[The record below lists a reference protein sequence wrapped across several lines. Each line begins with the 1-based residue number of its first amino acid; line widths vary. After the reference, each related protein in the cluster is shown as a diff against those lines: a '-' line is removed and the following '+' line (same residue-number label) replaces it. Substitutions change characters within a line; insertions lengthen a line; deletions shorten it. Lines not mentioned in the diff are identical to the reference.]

1 MPLLP
6 FLALACNRLRNR
18 WLFTLMLFCGITL
31 SIGMMVCIPVFS
43 EAVGQALVLDEV
55 NATADI
61 LSRPAFSVRFY
72 TLPSP
77 SHPMTLADAAY
88 TRDWLADMMARHIG
102 LPVRGVY
109 SQNASPQF
117 RVQFADNDGESQ
129 NKPLFYA
136 AVICI
141 DGIGDHIRVIEGAP
155 YGRAPFGQ
163 ADTADTLAVWI
174 TPQLADRVGLQVGE
188 VYQLAAPP
196 QGTVTFQIAGLWEA
210 TDPADEYWYLE
221 PQGLLGQHLLTTS
234 EMYDSHVARLVPQGT
249 GYSIWYYV
257 LDDSVMR
264 LDRTEQ
270 YIQGLDRIEREV
282 RERLPNGKMDYAPRK
297 ELTAGLQRKQALSV
311 ILLAFSLPVLGIL
324 ALFIG
329 SVSSMAVQ
337 SQSQET
343 AILTSRGSGR
353 LQIGLL
359 ILLETIIVF
368 ALACPA
374 GIYTGLLLAR
384 LMGYSRHF
392 LTFVPRPPL
401 RVHLYAVDWRY
412 AAAAIALGLVA
423 RLVPAWRSLNL
434 SIVTYERKAIRREI
448 FQHASRLLAMAL
460 LGAVCAYSYRQLAL
474 RGSLALTIGPAGEG
488 TINDPLL
495 LLAPSLFLFVVPFFA
510 TEFFALAMRPLALLG
525 KHIPSITA
533 YLGLLNLGREGGQY
547 RTPVYLLT
555 LCLSLGIF
563 YASLAKSADSWL
575 TERLRYRVGADLTFK
590 PALQQVS
597 DTFTMSTSDLEA
609 AVLPI
614 TQYQTMDG
622 VQHATRVAEYEGRV
636 GSGSAAAQVRV
647 LGIDRVDFARIA
659 YYRPDF
665 ADKPLGNLMNQLA
678 STPNGVLLP
687 RKMAADLALGE
698 GDALTCQM
706 NIGKITH
713 PVQLE
718 IVGTFDYFPTMIEEQ
733 RPVLVIN
740 LDYFE
745 QVIGGS
751 SPYSVWMRLEP
762 EAQGED
768 VLEQIRQ
775 IRVTP
780 TLTLDLREILT
791 RDQERLERIGI
802 FGLLSL
808 CFLAGALLAGI
819 GLLLY
824 HFASLM
830 TRAVR
835 FGILQATG
843 MRRGE
848 IIGSTTLE
856 YVVTLLYSILAGA
869 ASGVAASMLYVP
881 FFPLTED
888 PGTPIPPFVPVI
900 DWEGAGWMLLTVGL
914 ALLVVEAAII
924 LSMDRLRVFE
934 MLRLGNK
941 E

>member
-6 FLALACNRLRNR
+6 FLALACNRLKNR
-18 WLFTLMLFCGITL
+18 WLFTLMLCCGITL
-31 SIGMMVCIPVFS
+31 SIGMMTCIPVFS

-77 SHPMTLADAAY
+77 SHPMTLKDAAY
-88 TRDWLADMMARHIG
+88 TRDWLADMLARHIG
-102 LPVRGVY
+102 LPVQGVY

-117 RVQFADNDGESQ
+117 RIQFADDESDEQ
-129 NKPLFYA
+129 NKPLLHA

-141 DGIGDHIRVIEGAP
+141 DGIGDHIRVLEGS
-155 YGRAPFGQ
+155 PFGQ
-163 ADTADTLAVWI
+163 ADATDALSVWI
-174 TPQLADRVGLQVGE
+174 TPQLANRVGLQVGQ

-196 QGTVTFQIAGLWEA
+196 QGTANLRIAGLWEA
-210 TDPADEYWYLE
+210 NDPAEEYWYLE
-221 PQGLLGQHLLTTS
+221 PQGLLGQHLLTTP
-234 EMYDSHVARLVPQGT
+234 EMYESHVARLVPQGT

-257 LDDSVMR
+257 LDDSLMR
-264 LDRTEQ
+264 LDRTPQ
-270 YIQGLDRIEREV
+270 YIQGLDRIDKEV
-282 RERLPNGKMDYAPRK
+282 GERLPNGKMDYAPRK
-297 ELTAGLQRKQALSV
+297 ELAAGLQRKQALSV

-329 SVSSMAVQ
+329 SVSSMAIR

-343 AILTSRGSGR
+343 AILTSRGSDR

-359 ILLETIIVF
+359 ILLETAIVF

-374 GIYTGLLLAR
+374 GLYTGLLLAR

-392 LTFVPRPPL
+392 LTFVQRPPL
-401 RVHLYAVDWRY
+401 NVHLYAVDWRY

-423 RLVPAWRSLNL
+423 RLVPAWRGLNL
-434 SIVTYERKAIRREI
+434 SIVTYERKAIRRELL
-448 FQHASRLLAMAL
+448 QQSSRFLAMVL
-460 LGAVCAYSYRQLAL
+460 LGAVSAYAYRQLAM
-474 RGSLALTIGPAGEG
+474 RGSLSLTIGPAGEG

-495 LLAPSLFLFVVPFFA
+495 LLAPSLFLFTAPFLA
-510 TEFFALAMRPLALLG
+510 AELFALAMRPLALVG
-525 KHIPSITA
+525 KQLPSITA
-533 YLGLLNLGREGGQY
+533 YLGFLNLGREGGQY

-575 TERLRYRVGADLTFK
+575 TERLQYRVGADLTFK
-590 PALQQVS
+590 PATQQMS
-597 DTFTMSTSDLEA
+597 DTFATFTSDLEA

-614 TQYQTMDG
+614 NQYQSMDG
-622 VQHATRVAEYEGRV
+622 VQDATRVAEYDGRV
-636 GSGSAAAQVRV
+636 GSGSAAVKVRV

-659 YYRPDF
+659 YYRPYF
-665 ADKPLGNLMNQLA
+665 AGKPLGDLMNQLA
-678 STPNGVLLP
+678 STPDGVLLP
-687 RKMAADLALGE
+687 RKMATDLALGD
-698 GDALTCQM
+698 GDALTCQI

-713 PVQLE
+713 PVQFK
-718 IVGTFDYFPTMIEEQ
+718 IVGTFDYFPTMFEEEQ
-733 RPVLVIN
+733 PVLVIN
-740 LDYFE
+740 LNYFE
-745 QVIGGS
+745 QVTGGS
-751 SPYSVWMRLEP
+751 SPYNVWMRLEP
-762 EAQGED
+762 ETRGED
-768 VLEQIRQ
+768 VLEQVRQ

-843 MRRGE
+843 MRRRE
-848 IIGSTTLE
+848 IIGSTSLE
-856 YVVTLLYSILAGA
+856 YLVTLLYSILAGA
-869 ASGVAASMLYVP
+869 ASGVAASRLYVP

-888 PGTPIPPFVPVI
+888 PGTPIPPFVPII
-900 DWEGAGWMLLTVGL
+900 DWEGAGWMLLIVGL
-914 ALLVVEAAII
+914 ALLAVEAAII